1 MDELATQGLTMLE
14 QKPHIPFEHSTKL
27 QLQVN
32 GCTITRNIK
41 HTLREIIHL
50 LTLQNY
56 YETRLDWFSTTFD
69 PVDWD
74 IF

>member
-1 MDELATQGLTMLE
+1 MLDP
-14 QKPHIPFEHSTKL
+14 KPHVLFDPAMKI
-27 QLQVN
+27 QLDAN

-50 LTLQNY
+50 PALQKY
-56 YETRLDWFSTTFD
+56 YETRMDWFSTTFD
-69 PVDWD
+69 TVDWD